1 MQGVSVQQPVSYIQ
15 QQSQENER
23 QAKIQE
29 FLEQAQKDFKDFDE
43 FYKALSTLRDSILE
57 ERRRGE
63 QSF

>member
-1 MQGVSVQQPVSYIQ
+1 MQGIVQQQVLYIQ

-23 QAKIQE
+23 QADIQQ
-29 FLEQAQKDFKDFDE
+29 FLEQARKDFSDFKG
-43 FYKALSTLRDSILE
+43 FYKALSTLKDSILE